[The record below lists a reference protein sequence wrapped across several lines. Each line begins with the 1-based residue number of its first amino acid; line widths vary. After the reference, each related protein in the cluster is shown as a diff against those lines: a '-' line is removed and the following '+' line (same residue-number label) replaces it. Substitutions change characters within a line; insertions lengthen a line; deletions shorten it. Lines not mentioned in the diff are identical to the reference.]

1 MKIIKDTLK
10 GFCIGIA
17 NVIPGFSGG
26 TMAMMLHIY
35 DRLINGLAD
44 FVHHPIKALKDLI
57 FILFGM
63 VIGILFAIISIS
75 LLLKKFPF
83 PTVFPLTYK
92 EHKGNFPEEF
102 NVSRKNKHSIST

>member
-44 FVHHPIKALKDLI
+44 FVHQR
-57 FILFGM
+57 
-63 VIGILFAIISIS
+63 
-75 LLLKKFPF
+75 
-83 PTVFPLTYK
+83 VFP
-92 EHKGNFPEEF
+92 
-102 NVSRKNKHSIST
+102 